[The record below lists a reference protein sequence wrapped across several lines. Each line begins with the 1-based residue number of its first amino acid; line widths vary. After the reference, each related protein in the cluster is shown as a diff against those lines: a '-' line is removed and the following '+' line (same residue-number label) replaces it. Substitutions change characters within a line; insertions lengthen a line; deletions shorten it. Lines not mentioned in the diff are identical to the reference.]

1 MAIDRRQFVKMVGLG
16 GVTFASG
23 MFSGLPFASSALAA
37 GKGKAGQGAEK
48 LQDFFFVQLTDTH
61 WGFQGPKLNPH
72 ADVTLKKAVAAVN
85 ALTDQPDF
93 IIFTGDLTHTTD
105 DEKVRRKRLSEF
117 KEIVSELKVKN
128 IKYIPGEHDA
138 SLDEG
143 AAYKEFFGPTYYS
156 FQHKGVHFICL
167 DNVSDPAG
175 SMGDPQL
182 SWMISELNK
191 IKKDQ
196 PVVVFAHRP
205 LFDLAPEWDWATKDG
220 AKAIELLMPF
230 KHVSV
235 LYGHIH
241 QEHHHQTAHISHHA
255 ATSLI
260 FPLSAAGSAPKKSQ
274 TPWDESHPYQG
285 LGFREIKS
293 GAKEKNLALSEI
305 PIKA

>member
-1 MAIDRRQFVKMVGLG
+1 MAINRRQFAKLVGLG

-23 MFSGLPFASSALAA
+23 LFTSLPFANTAFGAT
-37 GKGKAGQGAEK
+37 KGKIKNGTGG
-48 LQDFFFVQLTDTH
+48 LQDFFFVQLSDTH

-72 ADVTLKKAVAAVN
+72 ADITLKKAVQAVN

-105 DEKVRRKRLSEF
+105 DDKERRKRLSEF
-117 KEIVSELKVKN
+117 KSIVSELKVKD
-128 IKYIPGEHDA
+128 IKFIPGEHDA

-143 AAYKEFFGPTYYS
+143 AAFKELFGPTFYS

-175 SMGDPQL
+175 SLGGSQL
-182 SWMISELNK
+182 AWLSSELKK
-191 IKKDQ
+191 IKHDQ
-196 PVVVFAHRP
+196 PLVVFAHRP
-205 LFDLAPEWDWATKDG
+205 LFDLAPDWDWTTKDG
-220 AKAIELLMPF
+220 GKAISLLMPY

-241 QEHHHQTAHISHHA
+241 QEHHHQTAHITHHA

-260 FPLSAAGSAPKKSQ
+260 FPLSAPGSAPKKSQ
-274 TPWDESHPYQG
+274 IPWDEAHPYKG
-285 LGFREIKS
+285 LGYREIKS
-293 GAKEKNLALSEI
+293 EAVKKDLSLTEI
-305 PIKA
+305 PLKG